1 MVWIPGLTTNAVL
14 PPRIQHLLNL
24 GGTLLVFALG
34 MVGRF
39 VGLGPT
45 WPDQSVVKLEK
56 YERHRG
62 KRILHL
68 LIIVKARIIVLAI
81 LYVVLPRWLPY
92 YLLRK
97 MWWWAGFWLTT
108 TTWGLQGGAVAGVLS
123 YYGWKHRCYLIG
135 SVISPY
141 FVGLELGMKAID
153 LEIEWDPLF
162 RQSCI
167 ALWRNEC
174 ESRSAALREIRRR
187 LKRCNN
193 LPVSRIY
200 ISIEKLVVFTPN
212 KERPREERFLLAR
225 RVHATLVNEWYPDKA
240 RRKSHLQQA
249 REKMSGGARK
259 VKESIHKVAY
269 SRQVTKERPKLHRI
283 GSTRLTL
290 ASKKEARKAEKEVRE
305 NSSLYGAAEPPPA
318 EKGDRLLTIKVA
330 LQDVVIN
337 LVGYDFHFSHTNLMK
352 LIEALVGDEE
362 YPEDE
367 EEEEGLV
374 VFEKAKVEDIKV
386 NLYAAK
392 SHDHYNK
399 VDAEYDLL
407 VKKMSHHADEQP
419 KNIELPDTYAFE
431 YEYRPVVPLTL
442 KDVTVASQV
451 FQSKTRLALFLERVV
466 VKALASTALDGL
478 DLAVGGAS
486 TAVEKVLKTTLGG
499 VDRQASKL
507 GGPVKDVVQGSTGAA
522 LNTSVGALEATKSV
536 VDGVTHGAK
545 TITSGVFNGVTKGKA
560 SDVAKGLGDGTGD
573 VIDGVDEGT
582 RTAISGVADGTGAVV
597 HGVGA
602 ALRYVPIVG
611 KSVGGVVDATG
622 HVVTGTLGVAGG
634 VVGGVLG
641 GVGAAGRGLA
651 RGDIREAGKGA
662 FREVKGGL
670 GAAGD
675 AVKQAGK
682 DAASSVNR
690 GLRDTASDTLKVAK
704 FVGNAATNAE
714 GQRRALGIA
723 APREAQPVGDLDDTA
738 GGDEPLPAAITPEA
752 GPGTVAK
759 GAGPSS
765 QKKSGARSIR
775 KAVAKATGMHG
786 TFSGKP
792 KADPV
797 PRRLFPEVDSD
808 DGPPLRVPPEVAA
821 APAPP
826 PVEEIDDW

>member
-1 MVWIPGLTTNAVL
+1 MVWIPGLTSNAVL

-24 GGTLLVFALG
+24 GGTLLVCTLG
-34 MVGRF
+34 MVARF

-62 KRILHL
+62 KRILHVL
-68 LIIVKARIIVLAI
+68 LIVKARIIVLGL
-81 LYVVLPRWLPY
+81 LYVVVPRWLPD

-97 MWWWAGFWLTT
+97 VWWWAGFWLTA
-108 TTWGLQGGAVAGVLS
+108 TTWGLQVGALVSVIA
-123 YYGWKHRCYLIG
+123 YYGWRHRCRIIG
-135 SVISPY
+135 SYIAPY
-141 FVGLELGMKAID
+141 FVGLELGMTAID
-153 LEIEWDPLF
+153 LDIEWDPLF

-167 ALWRNEC
+167 ALYRNEC

-200 ISIEKLVVFTPN
+200 ISIERLVVFTPN

-225 RVHATLVNEWYPDKA
+225 RVHATLINEWYPEKA

-249 REKMSGGARK
+249 RDKVAGGARK

-269 SRQVTKERPKLHRI
+269 SRHETKERPHIHRI

-290 ASKKEARKAEKEVRE
+290 ASKKEARKAEKEVRD
-305 NSSLYGAAEPPPA
+305 NAAEPPPA
-318 EKGDRLLTIKVA
+318 EKGDRWMTIKVA
-330 LQDVVIN
+330 LHDVVIN

-362 YPEDE
+362 YPEDYD
-367 EEEEGLV
+367 EEEEGFI
-374 VFEKAKVEDIKV
+374 VFEKAKVEDLKV
-386 NLYAAK
+386 NLYGV
-392 SHDHYNK
+392 SHRHTL
-399 VDAEYDLL
+399 YDGL
-407 VKKMSHHADEQP
+407 VEKMSHHAEEQP
-419 KNIELPDTYAFE
+419 KNIELPDTYEFE

-451 FQSKTRLALFLERVV
+451 FQSKRRLALFLHRVV
-466 VKALASTALDGL
+466 FKALSSTALDGL

-507 GGPVKDVVQGSTGAA
+507 GGPFKDVVQGSTGAA

-545 TITSGVFNGVTKGKA
+545 TITSGVVNGVTRGKA

-611 KSVGGVVDATG
+611 KSVGGIVDATG

-651 RGDIREAGKGA
+651 RGDAKGAAKGA
-662 FREVKGGL
+662 FKEVKGGL

-682 DAASSVNR
+682 DASSSLGR
-690 GLRDTASDTLKVAK
+690 GLRDTMHDGVKAAK
-704 FVGNAATNAE
+704 ILSSTE

-797 PRRLFPEVDSD
+797 PRRLFPEVDDDSD

-821 APAPP
+821 APAPAP

>member
-1 MVWIPGLTTNAVL
+1 MVWI

-24 GGTLLVFALG
+24 GGTLLVVALG
-34 MVGRF
+34 MVARF

-62 KRILHL
+62 KRILHFV
-68 LIIVKARIIVLAI
+68 IIVKARIIVLGL

-92 YLLRK
+92 FLFRK

-108 TTWGLQGGAVAGVLS
+108 TMWGLQVGALISVIA
-123 YYGWKHRCYLIG
+123 YYGWRHRCRIIG
-135 SVISPY
+135 SYIAPY

-167 ALWRNEC
+167 ALYRNEC

-200 ISIEKLVVFTPN
+200 ISIERLVVFTPN
-212 KERPREERFLLAR
+212 KERPQEERFLLAR
-225 RVHATLVNEWYPDKA
+225 RVHATLINEWCPQKA

-249 REKMSGGARK
+249 RDKVAGGARK

-269 SRQVTKERPKLHRI
+269 SRHETKERPNMHRI

-290 ASKKEARKAEKEVRE
+290 ASKKEARKAEKEVRD
-305 NSSLYGAAEPPPA
+305 NAAEPPPA

-330 LQDVVIN
+330 LHDVVIN

-362 YPEDE
+362 YPEDYDE
-367 EEEEGLV
+367 DEEGSI
-374 VFEKAKVEDIKV
+374 VFEKAKVEDLKV
-386 NLYAAK
+386 NLYGV
-392 SHDHYNK
+392 SHRHTQ
-399 VDAEYDLL
+399 YDVI
-407 VKKMSHHADEQP
+407 VKKMSHHADVQP
-419 KNIELPDTYAFE
+419 RNTELDPTYEFE

-451 FQSKTRLALFLERVV
+451 FQSKRRLALFLHRVV
-466 VKALASTALDGL
+466 FKALSSTALDGL

-507 GGPVKDVVQGSTGAA
+507 GGPFKDVVQGSTGAA

-545 TITSGVFNGVTKGKA
+545 TITSGVVNGVTRGKA

-611 KSVGGVVDATG
+611 KSVGGIVDATG

-651 RGDIREAGKGA
+651 RGDAKGAAKGA
-662 FREVKGGL
+662 FKEVKGGINAA
-670 GAAGD
+670 GAA
-675 AVKQAGK
+675 ASQAGK
-682 DAASSVNR
+682 DASSSLGR
-690 GLRDTASDTLKVAK
+690 GLRDTMDDGVKAAK
-704 FVGNAATNAE
+704 FVGGAASNNE

-775 KAVAKATGMHG
+775 KAVAKATGVHHA
-786 TFSGKP
+786 FSGK
-792 KADPV
+792 KAAPPDPV
-797 PRRLFPEVDSD
+797 PRRLFPDDDDSD

-821 APAPP
+821 APAAP